1 MIKQNSK
8 ARLAKI
14 LASLR
19 VLLQNKRFLAGLLIM
34 VIIYLMTIIGPFFV
48 PYNPWRVATGPLSS
62 PPSWKHILGTDDM
75 GRDMAA
81 QMLVGTRLSFH
92 IGLLAGVF
100 TLVFSVML
108 GFISGYYRGSID
120 SIIASVTDIFL
131 VIPALPVLVLIS
143 SYVRVISIPVMA
155 AILTAFNWAWPTK
168 AFRSQVLTLRK
179 REFVNMAKLSGL
191 SSINII
197 IKELIPNMLA
207 YIGASFAI
215 AFTGAMIA
223 EIGLE
228 ILGLGPQN
236 AITLGI
242 IIYRAIRPPS
252 AILLGQWW
260 MWLPPVIVVILLFS
274 ALFLLHL
281 GLDEIANPR
290 LRTK

>member
-1 MIKQNSK
+1 MINHNSK
-8 ARLAKI
+8 NRLAKI
-14 LASLR
+14 LTGLG
-19 VLLQNKRFLAGLLIM
+19 VLLRNKRFLAGLLMM
-34 VIIYLMTIIGPFFV
+34 VAIYLMTIIGPLV
-48 PYNPWRVATGPLSS
+48 IPYDPTRIEAGPLSS
-62 PPSWKHILGTDDM
+62 PPSWEHILGTDDM
-75 GRDMAA
+75 GRDIAA

-100 TLVFSVML
+100 TLVLSVML

-120 SIIASVTDIFL
+120 TIIASVTDVFL

-143 SYVRVISIPVMA
+143 SYLRTITIPVMA

-179 REFVNMAKLSGL
+179 REFVDMAKLSGL

-197 IKELIPNMLA
+197 IRELIPNMLA

-215 AFTGAMIA
+215 AFTGAMIT

-236 AITLGI
+236 VITLGI

-281 GLDEIANPR
+281 GLDEVANPR